1 MTHGRA
7 PKMWIWQQH
16 DWPTFS
22 FDATTLGPLLRQVH
36 FNQGQL
42 LGKQDG
48 LGSEQA
54 TLDTLLASIIYSS
67 AIEGEKLNA
76 SSVRSS
82 LANKLGISEEKQY
95 PTTAQTDGLAEI
107 TIDAISN
114 WHIPLTLERIL
125 TWHRLLFPEGYTLFN
140 PIQGGVLRGEEP
152 MQVVSGRIDRPK
164 VHFEAPPR
172 NVLEQELSQFI
183 DWFNTS
189 KSDKSLDPVIRAAIT
204 HLWFVTLHP
213 LDDGNGRI
221 TRLLT
226 DLALAQGESQS
237 IRFYAMSVSILERR
251 KSYYDCLEST
261 QKGRLDITSWLVWF
275 LDTLNV
281 ALLNTLNAIEQTL
294 SKTNYWRQV
303 DQTQLTLEQV
313 KVLNRLLDGEFE
325 LGISSSQYQKVA
337 KVSRATATRHLSQ
350 LVEMGCLLKTD
361 AGGRSTRY
369 VICHI

>member
-1 MTHGRA
+1 
-7 PKMWIWQQH
+7 MWIWKQQG
-16 DWPTFS
+16 WPEFT
-22 FDATTLGPLLRQVH
+22 FDAETLAPLLRDVH

-42 LGKQDG
+42 LGKQAG
-48 LGSEQA
+48 LGSEIA
-54 TLDTLLASIIYSS
+54 TLDTLLANIIYSS

-76 SSVRSS
+76 LSVRSS
-82 LANKLGISEEKQY
+82 LANKLGISEESSY
-95 PTTAQTDGLAEI
+95 ATTPQTDGLAEI
-107 TIDAISN
+107 TVDVISH
-114 WHIPLTLERIL
+114 WEMPLTLERIL

-140 PIQGGVLRGEEP
+140 PIQGGVLRGEEA

-172 NVLEQELSQFI
+172 STLEQELSQFI

-189 KSDKSLDPVIRAAIT
+189 QSNSSLDPVIRAAIT
-204 HLWFVTLHP
+204 HLWFVTIHP

-226 DLALAQGESQS
+226 DLALAQGENQS

-251 KSYYDCLEST
+251 KAYYDILEST
-261 QKGRLDITSWLVWF
+261 QKGELDITPWLTWF
-275 LDTLNV
+275 IDTLND
-281 ALLNTLNAIEQTL
+281 ALLKTLNTIEQTL
-294 SKTNYWRQV
+294 NKANYWHRI
-303 DQTQLTLEQV
+303 DQTQLNAEQL
-313 KVLNRLLDGEFE
+313 KVLNRLLDGDFE

-350 LVEMGCLLKTD
+350 LVAMGCLLKTD

-369 VICHI
+369 GIFHR